1 MRVFDFDSALVR
13 TPGASVVKGLRAG
26 GGPDP
31 DLEAFRQE
39 HAAYVAALIAAGLD
53 VRVLEPL
60 EAFADS
66 VFVEDPAL
74 VFPGAAIL
82 LRPGA
87 DSRRGEAQAL
97 RPALE
102 ARFTQVLTL
111 EEGFVDGGDVLVTPD
126 TVYIGLS
133 HRTDVIGA
141 LNLKRLLESLGLTAR
156 VEQTPPGVLHFK
168 SASTLIDEETV
179 FALPVLAATGVFE
192 GLRILTVPPGE
203 DAAAC
208 VLRVNDTVL
217 AAGQFPRTLELL
229 ADHGLDVAPVSAREV
244 VKLDAGLTCMSLRWR
259 AGEGRRALV

>member
-13 TPGASVVKGLRAG
+13 TPGASVVKGIRAG

-31 DLEAFRQE
+31 DLAAFRQE
-39 HAAYVAALIAAGLD
+39 HAVYVAALEAAGLE
-53 VRVLEPL
+53 VQVLEPQ
-60 EAFADS
+60 EAYPDS

-74 VFPGAAIL
+74 VFPDAAIL
-82 LRPGA
+82 LNPGA
-87 DSRRGEAQAL
+87 DSRRGEAAAL

-102 ARFTQVLTL
+102 ARFPKVLAL
-111 EEGFVDGGDVLVTPD
+111 EEGFVDGGDVLVTPGA
-126 TVYIGLS
+126 VYIGLS
-133 HRTDVIGA
+133 HRTDTAGA

-179 FALPVLAATGVFE
+179 FALPELAASGVFE
-192 GLRILTVPPGE
+192 GLRVLSVPPGE

-217 AAGQFPRTLELL
+217 AAGQFPRTLDLL
-229 ADHGLDVAPVSAREV
+229 ADHGLSVVPVSAREV
-244 VKLDAGLTCMSLRWR
+244 VKLDAGLTCMSLRWK
-259 AGEGRRALV
+259 APEK